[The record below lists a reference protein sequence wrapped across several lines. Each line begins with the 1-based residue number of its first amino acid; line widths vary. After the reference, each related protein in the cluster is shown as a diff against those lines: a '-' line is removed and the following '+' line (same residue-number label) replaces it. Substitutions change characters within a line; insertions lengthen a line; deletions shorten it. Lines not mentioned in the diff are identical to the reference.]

1 MLRAAV
7 WGLVCCMPALIARAD
22 HLLDFSVVA
31 PPTPDRHVLIRPA
44 VSWEVRPDAAT
55 YCSQVKEHDGYAV
68 WGEGC
73 VHWNKSRPS
82 CTIVTTSK
90 TTHSLMGHLFLR
102 CLIAGEP
109 S

>member
-1 MLRAAV
+1 M
-7 WGLVCCMPALIARAD
+7 
-22 HLLDFSVVA
+22 LDFSVVA
-31 PPTPDRHVLIRPA
+31 PPPPDKHVLIRPA
-44 VSWEVRPDAAT
+44 VSWEVRPDAASH
-55 YCSQVKEHDGYAV
+55 CQNVKDHDGYAV

-73 VHWNKSRPS
+73 VHWNKSKPS
-82 CTIVTTSK
+82 CTIVTTPR